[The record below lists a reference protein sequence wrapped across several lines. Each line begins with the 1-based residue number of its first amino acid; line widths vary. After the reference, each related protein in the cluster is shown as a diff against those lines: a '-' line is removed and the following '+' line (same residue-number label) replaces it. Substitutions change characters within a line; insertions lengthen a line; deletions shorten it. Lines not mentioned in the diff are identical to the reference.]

1 MGEDE
6 MKAWERSAA
15 MRAAS
20 IDYRYK
26 TTMPIR
32 DMHRDG
38 RIFCLVDIYGWTG
51 KDVCIIPGGS
61 APMLK
66 AVERLGLDPNRY
78 QAMLWD
84 AQV

>member
-1 MGEDE
+1 
-6 MKAWERSAA
+6 MKKRNLPGV
-15 MRAAS
+15 
-20 IDYRYK
+20 DYRYR

-32 DMHRDG
+32 DMQRDG

-51 KDVCIIPGGS
+51 KDVCVIPGGS
-61 APMLK
+61 APMVK
-66 AVERLGLDPNRY
+66 AVERLGLDPDRY